1 MQIGPNTTVP
11 MLRTARADRGWSQT
25 FVADALGLSVSTV
38 SRIEAGLMQ
47 PNNAQLFL
55 LATLFGKGVAEVASW
70 FDTAA
75 NKAA

>member
-1 MQIGPNTTVP
+1 MNAFENTPKT
-11 MLRTARADRGWSQT
+11 LAEAREARGWSQPY
-25 FVADALGLSVSTV
+25 VARALGISVPMV
-38 SRIEAGLMQ
+38 SLIENGKRE
-47 PNNAQLFL
+47 PTNAQLFV